1 QLTNQDLEHLT
12 LIDDLMEEHAE
23 TIAKRHYA
31 AVMEIPEIRGL
42 FEKYTTYDRQIMV
55 ISRYYKQIT
64 KGVVNQAYIDYRK
77 KIGEIHSRIQLTEE
91 WYIGAYMRAYEYLLP
106 HITAKF
112 ASKPSE
118 LANILLALNRI
129 ITFDTILV
137 LMAYEEA
144 NEFKLIENVSSA
156 MDEVMQIDEIGKLLS
171 IVDQTTEE
179 AHEVNDST
187 QVLNIAVEQVAET
200 AGDAASRTQS
210 MVEQANESKDVV
222 ET

>member
-1 QLTNQDLEHLT
+1 
-12 LIDDLMEEHAE
+12 
-23 TIAKRHYA
+23 
-31 AVMEIPEIRGL
+31 
-42 FEKYTTYDRQIMV
+42 
-55 ISRYYKQIT
+55 YKQIT
-64 KGVVNQAYIDYRK
+64 KGIVNQEYIDYRK

-91 WYIGAYMRAYEYLLP
+91 WYIGAYTRAYEYLLP

-171 IVDQTTEE
+171 IVDQTTDE

-187 QVLNIAVEQVAET
+187 QVLNIAVEQVAEP

-222 ET
+222 ETSLNGFLSLIEEFQQSKDNFQELKEKVTSISEVRDLLRSIADAPNILALSTSFGAT